1 MVSSSNACIHRR
13 SREEAAERG
22 AGGASTACFISKRL
36 PHFFISDVMDE
47 DAACTMGEAQEKRV
61 LHDDLGCRV
70 DGEYMGKVS
79 KDTIAKM
86 SKAN

>member
-1 MVSSSNACIHRR
+1 MSVFTGVRARR
-13 SREEAAERG
+13 RRAAY
-22 AGGASTACFISKRL
+22 FISKRL

-47 DAACTMGEAQEKRV
+47 DVACTMGEAQEKRV

-86 SKAN
+86 AKAN

>member
-1 MVSSSNACIHRR
+1 MPVFTGARARRRR
-13 SREEAAERG
+13 SAAY
-22 AGGASTACFISKRL
+22 FISKRL
-36 PHFFISDVMDE
+36 SHFFISDVMDE
-47 DAACTMGEAQEKRV
+47 DAACTMGEGQEKLV

-86 SKAN
+86 PKAN